1 MIADILLTF
10 GVISIIGIQA
20 LMISIY
26 HERFNKIN
34 RQLAALMKHKA
45 ENIDKTGDTAREH
58 HKKNVKN
65 KPTPITNAINN
76 QDKIIDRRKKNE
88 ATHRQNHEKISQNR
102 SQNQEET
109 SYPRV

>member
-34 RQLAALMKHKA
+34 RQLAVLMKHKA
-45 ENIDKTGDTAREH
+45 EKREL
-58 HKKNVKN
+58 KSEY
-65 KPTPITNAINN
+65 
-76 QDKIIDRRKKNE
+76 KIIQGEMDM
-88 ATHRQNHEKISQNR
+88 THRGQMARVQA
-102 SQNQEET
+102 T
-109 SYPRV
+109 FYPKKMV

>member
-10 GVISIIGIQA
+10 GVVAIIGIQA

-45 ENIDKTGDTAREH
+45 EKRE
-58 HKKNVKN
+58 VKRSEY
-65 KPTPITNAINN
+65 
-76 QDKIIDRRKKNE
+76 KIIQGDMDM
-88 ATHRQNHEKISQNR
+88 THRGQVARVQA
-102 SQNQEET
+102 T
-109 SYPRV
+109 FYPKKMV

>member
-45 ENIDKTGDTAREH
+45 EKRE
-58 HKKNVKN
+58 VKSEY
-65 KPTPITNAINN
+65 
-76 QDKIIDRRKKNE
+76 KIIQGELDM
-88 ATHRQNHEKISQNR
+88 THRGQMARVKA
-102 SQNQEET
+102 T
-109 SYPRV
+109 FYPKKMV